1 MEFLYSTYPKANPIG
16 FCLLVWAVPDNWK
29 VETKNDNSNQILIKD
44 QWIYSLVEVVI
55 KGPKVDIV
63 EKIKKAKSKDKKVVR
78 VVEEMKNTGI
88 KELKGEE

>member
-1 MEFLYSTYPKANPIG
+1 M
-16 FCLLVWAVPDNWK
+16 PDNWK
-29 VETKNDNSNQILIKD
+29 VGTKNDNSNQILIKD

-55 KGPKVDIV
+55 KGPKVDII
-63 EKIKKAKSKDKKVVR
+63 EKLKIAREKNKKIVR